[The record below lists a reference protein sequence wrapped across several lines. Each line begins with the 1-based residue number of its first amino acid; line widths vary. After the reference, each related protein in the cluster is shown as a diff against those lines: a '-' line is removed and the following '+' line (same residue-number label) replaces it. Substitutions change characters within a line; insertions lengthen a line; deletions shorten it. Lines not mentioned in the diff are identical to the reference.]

1 MGLREDLVRF
11 ENMLSPLEQGR
22 CEMGV
27 GGIETGA
34 DACNLPGPEW
44 LRRVDLKKE
53 VQAQVLK

>member
-1 MGLREDLVRF
+1 MGLRENLVRF
-11 ENMLSPLEQGR
+11 ENMLGPLKQRR

-44 LRRVDLKKE
+44 LGWVDLKKE
-53 VQAQVLK
+53 VQA